1 MGEID
6 VHTAVEVLKKLWRQV
21 VTDLIEGKAN
31 FQLDVITCAGSSIRP
46 DDLSQ
51 IL

>member
-6 VHTAVEVLKKLWRQV
+6 VLASVEVVNKLWRQV
-21 VTDLIEGKAN
+21 VTDLIQSKVN
-31 FQLDVITCAGSSIRP
+31 FQLDVITCAGGSIP
-46 DDLSQ
+46 FDDLSK